1 MNEKSPI
8 KITIITVTYNSIN
21 TLDETLNSVKN
32 QTYANIEHII
42 IDGAS
47 TDGSF
52 ELCKLYPH
60 ISYIISEKDS
70 GMYEAINKGIL
81 IATGNIIGLL
91 NSDDTFT
98 NNTIVEQIAHEFSQN
113 SELDSIIGDVRFVS
127 KNKIVRHYSSSRWG
141 PSKFKYGIMP
151 PHPSFYC
158 KKELFRKYGLYNITF
173 KIAGDFDLLLRFI
186 LVNKISYTYLPIQ
199 MVDMKIGGLS
209 TSGFR
214 SSIVINEEILKSFKL
229 NSIKTNY
236 FYLLYRYFYKLN
248 QFLN

>member
-1 MNEKSPI
+1 MNKKSLI
-8 KITIITVTYNSIN
+8 KISIITVTYNSIN
-21 TLDETLNSVKN
+21 TLEETLNSVKN
-32 QTYANIEHII
+32 QTYSNIEHII

-70 GMYEAINKGIL
+70 GMYEAINKGIQ
-81 IATGNIIGLL
+81 IATGDIIGLL

-98 NNTIVEQIAHEFSQN
+98 NNKIIEQIAFEFTQYSD
-113 SELDSIIGDVRFVS
+113 LDSIIGDVRFVS
-127 KNKIVRHYSSSRWG
+127 KNKIVRHYSSSRWV
-141 PSKFKYGIMP
+141 PSKFKFGIMP

-158 KKELFRKYGLYNITF
+158 KKELFKKYGSYNITF
-173 KIAGDFDLLLRFI
+173 KIAGDFELLLRFI
-186 LVNKISYTYLPIQ
+186 LINKISYRYLPIQ

-214 SSIVINEEILKSFKL
+214 SSIVINEEILK
-229 NSIKTNY
+229 
-236 FYLLYRYFYKLN
+236 
-248 QFLN
+248 